1 MTVGKAKPFLHC
13 HHRFKHGK
21 DHCYWSIAEKVRT
34 HRGWVRRH
42 LLYLGEIN
50 DSQQAAWTK
59 VTEVFD
65 PVGQQTQELALYP
78 ADRAVPEHAAHY
90 GVQVRLAEFALR
102 RPRQW
107 GACWVG
113 CRLWD
118 QLHLDEFWRERL
130 PDSRE
135 GTCWRQVLAT
145 LTVYR
150 LIDPGSEWRLHRQWF
165 QNSAMA
171 DLLGADF
178 GLAQKDNLYRCLDKV
193 LEHRPALFQHLRQR
207 WADLFGAKFEVLL
220 YDLTSTYFESD
231 PPFSEGDK
239 RQYGYSRDK
248 RSDCVQ
254 VVIALVVTPE
264 GFPLAYEV
272 MAGNTAD
279 KTTLRGFLAKIENLY
294 GQAER
299 VWVMDRGIPTE
310 EVLAEMRASDPP
322 VHYLV
327 GTPKGRLSQYE
338 AQLLEQPWQ
347 TVRAGVQVKLL
358 SEAGELY
365 VLAESKDRVNK
376 ERSMR
381 RRQLKGLVKRLQELI
396 QMELTRDQLLLKLG
410 AAKSQFP
417 AAWRLV
423 TLQVPDPET
432 EMRRP
437 NFTFALRR
445 DKLRQVRRREG
456 RYLLRSNLSA
466 QAPEKLW
473 QFYIQLTQ
481 VEAAFKDLKDD
492 LSLRPICHSGEQ
504 RIEAHIFVSF
514 LACCLHVSLRA
525 CLRPLAP
532 GLTPRSLLEKFAAI
546 QMLDVHFPTTDGREL
561 VFSRYTQPEQDHQML
576 LVQLGWQLPPQ
587 SPPRITQKGQMLP
600 E

>member
-1 MTVGKAKPFLHC
+1 
-13 HHRFKHGK
+13 
-21 DHCYWSIAEKVRT
+21 
-34 HRGWVRRH
+34 
-42 LLYLGEIN
+42 
-50 DSQQAAWTK
+50 
-59 VTEVFD
+59 
-65 PVGQQTQELALYP
+65 
-78 ADRAVPEHAAHY
+78 
-90 GVQVRLAEFALR
+90 
-102 RPRQW
+102 
-107 GACWVG
+107 
-113 CRLWD
+113 
-118 QLHLDEFWRERL
+118 
-130 PDSRE
+130 
-135 GTCWRQVLAT
+135 
-145 LTVYR
+145 
-150 LIDPGSEWRLHRQWF
+150 
-165 QNSAMA
+165 MA

-231 PPFSEGDK
+231 PPFPEGDK

-272 MAGNTAD
+272 MTGNTAD
-279 KTTLRGFLAKIENLY
+279 KTTLRGFLAKIESLY
-294 GQAER
+294 GKAER

-396 QMELTRDQLLLKLG
+396 PMELTRDQLLLKLG

-437 NFTFALRR
+437 NFTFALCR

-492 LSLRPICHSGEQ
+492 LSLRPIFHSAEP

-514 LACCLHVSLRA
+514 LAYCLHVSLRA

-561 VFSRYTQPEQDHQML
+561 VFSRYTQPAQDHQML
-576 LVQLGWQLPPQ
+576 LAQLGWQLPPQ
-587 SPPRITQKGQMLP
+587 SPPRITQKGQLLP
-600 E
+600 A